1 MFRWYWIVLREGAFF
16 YIRGRIQTCVCAGVR
31 ARARGERMMK
41 SDITIDE
48 LIEIVNSPMSDEYRY
63 RVTGVKIW
71 DACLCAY
78 QLGYAVRESEEIIV
92 CPRCKNDGG
101 PCLLC
106 KGPPYRR

>member
-1 MFRWYWIVLREGAFF
+1 
-16 YIRGRIQTCVCAGVR
+16 
-31 ARARGERMMK
+31 MMK
-41 SDITIDE
+41 ADMTLDE
-48 LIEIVNSPMSDEYRY
+48 LITELNYPTSDA
-63 RVTGVKIW
+63 VKIW
-71 DACLCAY
+71 GVCLCAY